1 MKYKDEENGKIYA
14 TREEAKKYYLNSIVN
29 DSYYLADIA
38 SDYGPGYG
46 NIISWIEEKGL
57 LKELYLTFKDMF
69 DYGAEKF
76 AEHWV
81 DAFLEEVEEE

>member
-1 MKYKDEENGKIYA
+1 MMYKDWENGKIYA
-14 TREEAKKYYLNSIVN
+14 TKEEAKKDYLNSIIN

-57 LKELYLTFKDMF
+57 LKEFYLTFKDMF
-69 DYGAEKF
+69 DHGAEKF
-76 AEHWV
+76 AECWT
-81 DAFLEEVEEE
+81 DDLEEIEED